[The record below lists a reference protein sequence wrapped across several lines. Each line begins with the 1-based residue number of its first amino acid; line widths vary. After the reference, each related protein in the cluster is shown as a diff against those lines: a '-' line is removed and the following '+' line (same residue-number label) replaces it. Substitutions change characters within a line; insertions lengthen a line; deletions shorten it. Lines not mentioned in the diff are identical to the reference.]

1 MSEISLYT
9 VNARQA
15 KSMITEIIG
24 AGLVPYLHSSPGIGK
39 SSINRQVAK
48 DFNLKLIDHRLSTS
62 GPEDLSGLP
71 RFNSRGRAEFSPFED
86 LFPLDDDPVPKGYDG
101 WMLFL
106 DEFPAATKQ
115 VQAASFKLILDR
127 MTGQRYLNERVAIS
141 CAGNL
146 MSDKSIVNPLV
157 TAMQSRLIHL
167 ELVCDF
173 DIWLQDVAIAE
184 KYDHRIIGFL
194 SQFNGKL
201 FDFNPSH
208 MEKTFC
214 CPRTWEFMNKLT
226 KDKTVSMDKAAMYAG
241 TVTSGVAVEFIQFC
255 AVYKN
260 LPTIEQICL
269 KPSECPIP
277 GDNNLRWATIS
288 MMADKVTEENFG
300 DLAIYANRMTIDFRI
315 LFFRMCLMGSAKLR
329 RNPAFVSA
337 AIELQ
342 KYLGPM

>member
-1 MSEISLYT
+1 MSEVSMYT

-15 KSMITEIIG
+15 KSMIIDCIG

-48 DFNLKLIDHRLSTS
+48 EFNLKLIDHRLSTS

-86 LFPLDDDPVPKGYDG
+86 LFPLDDDEVPEGHDG

-127 MTGQRYLNERVAIS
+127 MTGQRYLNDRVVMS

-173 DIWLQDVAIAE
+173 DIWLEDVAIKE

-194 SQFNGKL
+194 NQFNGKL
-201 FDFNPSH
+201 MDFNPNH
-208 MEKTFC
+208 KEKTFC
-214 CPRTWEFMNKLT
+214 CPRTWEFMNKLV
-226 KDKTVSMDKAAMYAG
+226 KGKSVSMDKAALYAG
-241 TVTSGVAVEFIQFC
+241 TVTSGVAVEFVQFC
-255 AVYKN
+255 QVYQH
-260 LPTIEQICL
+260 LPTIHQICSD
-269 KPSECPIP
+269 PTNCPLP
-277 GDNNLRWATIS
+277 GDNNLKWATIS
-288 MMADKVTEENFG
+288 MMADKVGEKNFAE
-300 DLAIYANRMTIDFRI
+300 LAKYADRMSIDFRI
-315 LFFRMCLMGSAKLR
+315 LFYRMCLMAVPTMR
-329 RNPAFVSA
+329 RHPAFVQA
-337 AIELQ
+337 AVELQ
-342 KYLGPM
+342 RYLGPA